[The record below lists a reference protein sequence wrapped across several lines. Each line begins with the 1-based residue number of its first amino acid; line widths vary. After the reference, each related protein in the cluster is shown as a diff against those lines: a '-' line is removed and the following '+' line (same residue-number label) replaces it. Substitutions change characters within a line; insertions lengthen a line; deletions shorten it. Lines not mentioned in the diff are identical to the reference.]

1 MTTLAGPKLITA
13 DELFQLSS
21 DGVHAELIQGVLHE
35 TMPPG
40 IEHGEIIGN
49 LFALMWMFINPH
61 KLGRLAT
68 SDPGILI
75 ERNPDTVRAPDI
87 AFFTPERMPAR
98 ERVVGYSQYIPD
110 LVVEVKSPNDSRQ
123 YVYDKSRMWLS
134 HGVRLVWAVYPD
146 TRTVEVH
153 QNGAP
158 VSVVTAD
165 GALDGGDVL
174 PGFGCELALIFGP
187 DEDD

>member
-21 DGVHAELIQGVLHE
+21 DGVYAELIQGVLHE

-40 IEHGEIIGN
+40 IEHGEITIDLAAELRN
-49 LFALMWMFINPH
+49 FIKPRQ
-61 KLGRLAT
+61 LGRLIVE
-68 SDPGILI
+68 SGIWL
-75 ERNPDTVRAPDI
+75 EFDHDTVRSPDI

-98 ERVVGYSQYIPD
+98 ERITGYSQYIPD

-153 QNGAP
+153 QTGAA
-158 VSVVTAD
+158 VSVVAAD